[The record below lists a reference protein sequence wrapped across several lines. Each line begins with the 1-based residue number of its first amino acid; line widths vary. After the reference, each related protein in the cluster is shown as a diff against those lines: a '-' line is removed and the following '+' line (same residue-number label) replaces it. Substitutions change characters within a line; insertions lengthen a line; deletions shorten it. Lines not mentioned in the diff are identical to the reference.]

1 MKQIVI
7 YLIVTFG
14 VIACGKNNGD
24 IRYLKIRNNSENRII
39 LKCSTQFPDTSFVL
53 QDLRIV
59 AGIEAGAEESVISK
73 NGWDNLVQ
81 KNESSTLIFFVFD
94 SGIFSQYPDSI
105 IEQEYMILK
114 RYDLSLNELESMNW
128 TIIYP

>member
-14 VIACGKNNGD
+14 VIACGKNNDD
-24 IRYLKIRNNSENRII
+24 IRYLKVRNNSENKI
-39 LKCSTQFPDTSFVL
+39 LVKFSTQFPDTSFL
-53 QDLRIV
+53 FKDLGQV
-59 AGIEAGAEESVISK
+59 GGIEAWEEESFLSK
-73 NGWDNLVQ
+73 LGWDYLAQ
-81 KNESSTLIFFVFD
+81 RNESSTLIFFVFD
-94 SGIFSQYPDSI
+94 SRIFSQYPDSI

-128 TIIYP
+128 TIMYP